1 MRFKGVVKDAKL
13 SGRGINIHI
22 LGGDDCSTDELRVYF
37 DEAVMV
43 GIEIIAPDNAVE
55 VDADGWQLNGEE

>member
-1 MRFKGVVKDAKL
+1 MQFKGVVHDAKL
-13 SGRGINIHI
+13 SSRGINIHI

-43 GIEIIAPDNAVE
+43 SIDIIAPNAE
-55 VDADGWQLNGEE
+55 VREDGYELDGE